1 MRKSSKSNN
10 RNKKILRNK
19 SHKLF
24 KGKKMKSKMKEMD
37 MIKIEIKIKKT
48 IGLKIKILKKMHKI
62 KMKTN
67 LREEVRKITITK
79 MKLILKK
86 NNKVIEGEINK
97 IEMIIIENFKIEE
110 EDKEEEKEEDKVEE
124 KEEDKIEDMVEQK
137 EEEKEGEREEEDIG
151 QRMKLAMT
159 HKYIKVLGNKIIMQE
174 KMAKAV
180 EVEGNQSIRKKEIE
194 IQILK

>member
-1 MRKSSKSNN
+1 
-10 RNKKILRNK
+10 
-19 SHKLF
+19 
-24 KGKKMKSKMKEMD
+24 MKSKMKEMD

-48 IGLKIKILKKMHKI
+48 INLKIKILKKMYKI
-62 KMKTN
+62 KMKNN
-67 LREEVRKITITK
+67 LKEEVRKITITK
-79 MKLILKK
+79 MKIILKK

-124 KEEDKIEDMVEQK
+124 KEEDKIEDMEEEK

-159 HKYIKVLGNKIIMQE
+159 HKYLKVLGNKIIMQE